1 MKKCFFISALLLCF
15 LHSQA
20 RHVAGGELFYEY
32 IGPGNTSGSA
42 SSVYRI
48 TLRLFRD
55 CTTSGPVLE
64 AENVIVG
71 IYSNDNNL
79 LVTSVPLPLLNAV
92 STIALNTSVFP
103 CLVGNVNVCYEIGIY
118 TATVTLPDNVT
129 GYTLS
134 RTGCCRVDRLS
145 NLAVAL
151 NVGSNYVT
159 KIPGT
164 GILGAGHN
172 NSPQFFVR
180 DTALVCAR
188 KRFILDF
195 SARDADGDSLSY
207 SFCEAYSAPAG
218 ANNAGPTRSLSLIPL
233 PYASIYSGSYPLG
246 SEVSINPAT
255 GIINGIAPPEGQY
268 VVNVCIT
275 EWRAGKPISEHR
287 KDFILKVQ
295 NCDIIEAVLPE
306 KIIQCKD
313 SIVHFENLSTSASI
327 TSYRWDFGDGTNHFS
342 SSSTVDYPYADT
354 GMYIARL
361 TVTGPQGCV
370 GSATTRVFVYPGFQ
384 PAFSVLGSCV
394 QNPFQFRDLTSTR
407 YGTVNSWRWDLG
419 DDESNGDTSLSRN
432 TSYTYPRPSVKDVK
446 LIVTSSKGCIDS
458 VFQQLTVADK
468 PKLQLPFKDTLI
480 CNIDTLAIPVFNTGN
495 FSWQPN
501 RNILFANTSSPLVF
515 PKDTTRYI
523 VTLNDNGCV
532 NSDTVTVNVLSFIT
546 VQLGND
552 STICQTDTLRLR
564 PVSEALS
571 YRWSNSSGV
580 AINHVKYPLVQPLVN
595 TRYYVTANLGKC
607 QDRDTV
613 LIKVAPY
620 PIAIAGPDTTI
631 CLGTR
636 IQLRSTVTGSSLN
649 WTPASSL
656 IDPTVGSP
664 VAGPSR
670 TTTYVFHVTDT
681 AGCRKS
687 VTDTIVV
694 NVSPPIPADAGR
706 DTAVLAN
713 QPLQLQASGGLRYSW
728 YPEYGLSNPSIHN
741 PVATLDA
748 TTDSIR
754 YRVRVSDAAGCF
766 AYDDILVRVYTTG
779 PDIFVPSAFTPNGD
793 GKNDI
798 LRPLTLGITR
808 LSYFRVYNRW
818 GQMIF
823 TTSELGKGW
832 DGVFNGAP
840 QAANTY
846 IFETEGTDYTG
857 KTVYRK
863 GTSVLIR

>member
-1 MKKCFFISALLLCF
+1 MKMFFFISAFLLCF
-15 LHSQA
+15 LPSQA

-32 IGPGNTSGSA
+32 LGPGNLSGSA
-42 SSVYRI
+42 NSLYRI

-55 CTTSGPVLE
+55 CATTGPLLE
-64 AENVIVG
+64 VENVTVG
-71 IYSNDNNL
+71 IYSNDNGL
-79 LVTSVPLPLLNAV
+79 LVSSVPLPLFNAI
-92 STIALNTSVFP
+92 SSISLNTSVFP

-118 TATVTLPDNVT
+118 TATVTLPDNFS

-134 RTGCCRVDRLS
+134 RTGCCRIDRIS
-145 NLAVAL
+145 NLAVAT

-164 GILGAGHN
+164 GVLSTGHN
-172 NSPQFFVR
+172 SSPQFFVR

-188 KRFILDF
+188 KRFTLDF
-195 SARDADGDSLSY
+195 SAFDADGDSLSY
-207 SFCEAYSAPAG
+207 SFCEAYTSPSG
-218 ANNAGPTRSLSLIPL
+218 SNNAPPGRTLSLIPL
-233 PYASIYSGSYPLG
+233 PYASIYSGIFPLG
-246 SEVSINPAT
+246 SEVNINPAT

-275 EWRAGKPISEHR
+275 EWRGRKPISEHR

-306 KIIQCKD
+306 KIVQCKD
-313 SIVHFENLSTSASI
+313 SIVHFENQSTSSSI
-327 TSYRWDFGDGTNHFS
+327 TSYRWDFGDGSNNFS
-342 SSSTVDYPYADT
+342 TSPTVNYPYADT

-370 GSATTRVFVYPGFQ
+370 GSATTRVLVYPGFQ

-394 QNPFQFRDLTSTR
+394 QNPYQFNDLTSTR
-407 YGTVNSWRWDLG
+407 YGNVNSWRWDLG
-419 DDESNGDTSLSRN
+419 DEESLADTSRSRN
-432 TSYTYPRPSVKDVK
+432 TTYTYPKPSVKELK
-446 LIVTSSKGCIDS
+446 LIVTNSKGCIDS
-458 VFQQLTVADK
+458 VFKQLVVADK

-532 NSDTVTVNVLSFIT
+532 NSDTVTVNVLSFIK

-552 STICQTDTLRLR
+552 SLICKTDTIRLQ
-564 PVSEALS
+564 PESHALS
-571 YRWSNSSGV
+571 YRWSSSTGIAV
-580 AINHVKYPLVQPLVN
+580 NNIKFPLVQPMVN
-595 TRYYVTANLGKC
+595 TQYYVTANLGKC

-620 PIAIAGPDTTI
+620 PIAQAGPDTTI
-631 CLGTR
+631 CMGTR
-636 IQLRSTVTGSSLN
+636 IQLRSFVTGSSLN

-656 IDPTVGSP
+656 IDPGAGSP
-664 VAGPSR
+664 VAGPSK
-670 TTTYVFHVTDT
+670 TTTYVLRVSDTTGCRKPVTDT
-681 AGCRKS
+681 VV
-687 VTDTIVV
+687 VT
-694 NVSPPIPADAGR
+694 VSPPIPAQAGR
-706 DTAVLAN
+706 DTAVLPN

-728 YPEYGLSNPSIHN
+728 YPEYGLSNASIPN
-741 PVATLDA
+741 PVASLDA
-748 TTDSIR
+748 SIDSIR
-754 YRVRVSDAAGCF
+754 YRVRVADATGCF
-766 AYDDILVRVYTTG
+766 AFDDLLVRVYKTG

-793 GKNDI
+793 GKNEL
-798 LRPLTLGITR
+798 LRPVTLGITQ
-808 LSYFRVYNRW
+808 LTYFRVYNRW
-818 GQMIF
+818 GQLIF

-846 IFETEGTDYTG
+846 VFEAEGTDYTG

>member
-1 MKKCFFISALLLCF
+1 MKKLFFISAFLLCF
-15 LHSQA
+15 ISAQA

-32 IGPGNTSGSA
+32 LGPGNSPGGA
-42 SSVYRI
+42 SSLYRI

-55 CTTSGPVLE
+55 CNTTGPQLE
-64 AENVIVG
+64 VENVTVG
-71 IYSNDNNL
+71 VYANDNSL
-79 LVTSVPLPLLNAV
+79 LVTSVALPLFNSI

-118 TATVTLPDNVT
+118 TATVILPDNVA

-145 NLAVAL
+145 NLAIAT
-151 NVGSNYVT
+151 NVGSNYIT

-164 GILGAGHN
+164 GVLGNKHN

-188 KRFILDF
+188 KRFTLDF

-207 SFCEAYSAPAG
+207 SFCEAYSAPSG
-218 ANNAGPTRSLSLIPL
+218 ANNSGPTRSLSLIPL
-233 PYASIYSGSYPLG
+233 PYASIYSGNFPLG

-255 GIINGIAPPEGQY
+255 GFINGIAPPEGQY

-275 EWRAGKPISEHR
+275 EWRDGKSISEHR

-295 NCDIIEAVLPE
+295 NCDIIEALLPE

-313 SIVHFENLSTSASI
+313 SIVHFENLSTSSSI
-327 TSYRWDFGDGTNHFS
+327 TSYRWDFGDGTNNFS
-342 SSSTVDYPYADT
+342 TNPTVNYPYADT

-394 QNPFQFRDLTSTR
+394 QNPYQFKDLTSTR

-419 DDESNGDTSLSRN
+419 DEETFSDTFLTRN
-432 TSYTYPRPSVKDVK
+432 IVYTYPKPSVKNVK
-446 LIVTSSKGCIDS
+446 LVVTNNKGCIDS
-458 VFQQLTVADK
+458 VLKQLPVADK

-495 FSWQPN
+495 FSWLPN
-501 RNILFANTSSPLVF
+501 RNILHANTSTPLVF
-515 PKDTTRYI
+515 PKETTRYI
-523 VTLNDNGCV
+523 VSLNDNGCV
-532 NSDTVTVNVLSFIT
+532 NSDTVTVNVLPFIK

-552 STICQTDTLRLR
+552 SLICQTDTLRLQ
-564 PVSEALS
+564 PVSQALN
-571 YRWSNSSGV
+571 YRWTSSSGIPV
-580 AINHVKYPLVQPLVN
+580 NNVKFPLVQPLVN
-595 TRYYVTANLGKC
+595 TQYVVTANLGKC

-613 LIKVAPY
+613 LIRVAPY

-631 CLGTR
+631 CLGAR
-636 IQLRSTVTGSSLN
+636 IQLRSTVTGSTLN
-649 WTPASSL
+649 WTPANSL
-656 IDPTVGSP
+656 VDPTVGSP

-670 TTTYVFHVTDT
+670 STVYVLQVTDT
-681 AGCRKS
+681 AGCRKP
-687 VTDTIVV
+687 VTDTMVV
-694 NVSPPIPADAGR
+694 IVSPPIPAQAGR

-713 QPLQLQASGGLRYSW
+713 QPLQLHASGGIRYSW
-728 YPEYGLSNPSIHN
+728 YPEYGLSNPSINN

-748 TTDSIR
+748 TIDSIR
-754 YRVRVSDAAGCF
+754 YRVRVSDAAGCS
-766 AYDDILVRVYTTG
+766 AIDEILIRVYKTG

-793 GKNDI
+793 GKNDM
-798 LRPLTLGITR
+798 LRPVTLGITQ

-818 GQMIF
+818 GQLIF
-823 TTSELGKGW
+823 TSSELGKGW
-832 DGVFNGAP
+832 DGIFNGAP

-846 IFETEGTDYTG
+846 IFEAEGTDYTG

>member
-1 MKKCFFISALLLCF
+1 MKKCFFILASLLCF
-15 LHSQA
+15 LSAQA

-32 IGPGNTSGSA
+32 IGPANSGGSA
-42 SSVYRI
+42 GSVYRI

-55 CTTSGPVLE
+55 CATSGPVLE
-64 AENVIVG
+64 VENVTVG

-79 LVTSVPLPLLNAV
+79 LVSSVPLPLSNAV
-92 STIALNTSVFP
+92 SSIALNTSVFP

-118 TATVTLPDNVT
+118 TATVSLPDNAN

-145 NLAVAL
+145 NLAVAT

-159 KIPGT
+159 RIPGT
-164 GILGAGHN
+164 GVLGAGHN

-188 KRFILDF
+188 KRFTLDF

-207 SFCEAYSAPAG
+207 SFCEAYSAPSG
-218 ANNAGPTRSLSLIPL
+218 ANNSGPTRSLSLIPL

-327 TSYRWDFGDGTNHFS
+327 TSYRWDFGDGTDHFS
-342 SSSTVDYPYADT
+342 NSPTVDYPYADT
-354 GMYIARL
+354 GVYTARL

-370 GSATTRVFVYPGFQ
+370 GAATTRVFVYPGFK

-394 QNPFQFRDLTSTR
+394 QNPFQFRDLSSTR
-407 YGTVNSWRWDLG
+407 YGSVSSWRWDLG
-419 DDESNGDTSLSRN
+419 DEESTADTSLSRN
-432 TSYTYPRPSVKDVK
+432 TSYTYPKPSVKNIRLV
-446 LIVTSSKGCIDS
+446 VTSSKGCIDS

-480 CNIDTLAIPVFNTGN
+480 CNIDTLAIPVLNTGS

-501 RNILFANTSSPLVF
+501 RNIVHANTSTPLVF

-523 VTLNDNGCV
+523 VTVNDNGCV
-532 NSDTVTVNVLSFIT
+532 NSDTVTVNVLSFIQ

-552 STICQTDTLRLR
+552 TMICQTDTFRLR
-564 PVSEALS
+564 PASAALS
-571 YRWSNSSGV
+571 YRWGSSSGEV
-580 AINHVKYPLVQPLVN
+580 VNSIKFPRVRPLVD

-607 QDRDTV
+607 QDRDTL
-613 LIKVAPY
+613 LIRVAPY
-620 PIAIAGPDTTI
+620 PVAMAGPDTTI
-631 CLGTR
+631 CPGTR
-636 IQLRSTVTGSSLN
+636 VQLRSIVTGSSFN
-649 WTPASSL
+649 WTPSHSL
-656 IDPTVGSP
+656 IDPSVASP
-664 VAGPSR
+664 VAGPTRS
-670 TTTYVFHVTDT
+670 TTYVLHVTDT
-681 AGCRKS
+681 MGCPKPA
-687 VTDTIVV
+687 TDTVLV
-694 NVSPPIPADAGR
+694 QVSPPIAAQAGR
-706 DTAVLAN
+706 DTAVLVN
-713 QPLQLQASGGLRYSW
+713 QPLQLQASGGSQYSW

-741 PVATLDA
+741 PIATLDA
-748 TTDSIR
+748 SIDSIR
-754 YRVRVSDAAGCF
+754 YRVRISDAAGCYAF
-766 AYDDILVRVYTTG
+766 DDMLVRVYKTG
-779 PDIFVPSAFTPNGD
+779 PDIFVPTAFTPNGD
-793 GKNDI
+793 GKNDV
-798 LRPLTLGITR
+798 LRPFAPGITQ

-818 GQMIF
+818 GQLIF
-823 TTSELGKGW
+823 TTTELGKGW
-832 DGVFNGAP
+832 DGVFNGVA

-846 IFETEGTDYTG
+846 IFEAEGTDYTG